1 MRYLPNIFSH
11 SFETFGKFLF
21 CCICSGQPAR
31 VLSDT
36 ISKDRKN
43 VSKSKARRPKSAAA
57 TAVGEMSRDE
67 APFAQYGMGD
77 DELVTGNKRTYNIHA
92 PHGVSHFVSNIKSLL
107 VHAEA

>member
-1 MRYLPNIFSH
+1 
-11 SFETFGKFLF
+11 
-21 CCICSGQPAR
+21 
-31 VLSDT
+31 
-36 ISKDRKN
+36 
-43 VSKSKARRPKSAAA
+43 
-57 TAVGEMSRDE
+57 MSRDE